1 MSSSISGFFHSAHI
15 CVAVIISDPFVFIA
29 TKCAILETQNSLFI
43 HLTIDDPLDYLIILA
58 IVNIVAMNIHVQV
71 FGQL

>member
-15 CVAVIISDPFVFIA
+15 CVAVITDPFVFIA

-43 HLTIDDPLDYLIILA
+43 DLTIDDPLDYLIIFA
-58 IVNIVAMNIHVQV
+58 IVNIVAMNIHGQV